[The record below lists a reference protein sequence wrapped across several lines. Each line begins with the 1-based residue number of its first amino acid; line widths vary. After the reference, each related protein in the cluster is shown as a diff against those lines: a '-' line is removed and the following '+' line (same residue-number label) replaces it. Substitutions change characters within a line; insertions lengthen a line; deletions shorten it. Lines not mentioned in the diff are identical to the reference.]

1 MDKNKVKTIRISVLV
16 AVFLVAILVGKFVD
30 YNFYFALAMY
40 GVIYIASAYDIL
52 YKAGRNISR
61 GKVFDENFLMTVA
74 SLGAFVLG
82 IVERSG
88 DFAESVA
95 VILFYQVGELFQ
107 DYAVGKSR
115 KSISSLMDIRPDTAR
130 VLRNGVQT
138 EVYPE
143 EVMVGESVF
152 VIAGEKIP
160 LDGTVVNGH
169 GNLNT
174 CALTGESAPVF
185 VKEGDA
191 VMSGTIA
198 LDGNLEIKVEKE
210 FYDSTVSKILDM
222 VENASGK
229 KAKTENFIS
238 TFAKYYTPFVVFS
251 ALALAIIP
259 SLIFGLAN
267 GDWQWAIWIKRAL
280 TFLVVSCPCALVISI
295 PLGFFGGIG
304 GASSKGILIKGA
316 NYIEQLNKVNGIF
329 FDKTGTLTTGEFSV
343 SGVYPEDKREE
354 VLKYAAICEAHS
366 SHPIAV
372 GIVKAYKGEIPSGY
386 QIEEIAGKGVKA
398 TKRNEGILVRNVD
411 SAHPIAEGTD
421 KAYKGEIPSDY
432 QIEEIAGKDVKA
444 TKDNEEI
451 LVGNADLL
459 RDANIDFETG
469 NNDKTA
475 VYIAING
482 VYLGVIEVAD
492 TVKADAKPTIDE
504 LKKHGV
510 KVAMLTGDN
519 ERAAK
524 RVADELGIDEYYA
537 KLLPQD
543 KLKIVDEKI
552 ANKKPN
558 DVYAFVGDGINDAP
572 VLMRADVGVSM
583 GGVGSD
589 SAIEASDVVLMH
601 DNISDIVKA
610 KKIARKTMSIVIENI
625 VFALGVKAAV
635 LILSAV
641 GIANMWLAVFADV
654 GVAVLA
660 ILNSMRA
667 LRNK

>member
-1 MDKNKVKTIRISVLV
+1 MNKNKKNLIRILTCI
-16 AVFLVAILVGKFVD
+16 AAFFAIFITEKFVTFD
-30 YNFYFALAMY
+30 WRISLIVY
-40 GVIYIASAYDIL
+40 GVIYIASGYDVL
-52 YKAGRNISR
+52 SKAARNIAH

-74 SLGAFVLG
+74 SLGAFALG
-82 IVERSG
+82 IVEGVTKGRG

-107 DYAVGKSR
+107 SYAVGKSR
-115 KSISSLMDIRPDTAR
+115 KSISDLMDIRPDRAR
-130 VLRNGVQT
+130 VERNGEKQ

-143 EVMVGESVF
+143 EVTVGESVF

-198 LDGNLEIKVEKE
+198 MDGNLEIKVEKE

-354 VLKYAAICEAHS
+354 VLKFAAICEAHS

-372 GIVKAYKGEIPSGY
+372 GIVKAYKGEIPSG
-386 QIEEIAGKGVKA
+386 
-398 TKRNEGILVRNVD
+398 
-411 SAHPIAEGTD
+411 
-421 KAYKGEIPSDY
+421 
-432 QIEEIAGKDVKA
+432 
-444 TKDNEEI
+444 
-451 LVGNADLL
+451 
-459 RDANIDFETG
+459 
-469 NNDKTA
+469 
-475 VYIAING
+475 
-482 VYLGVIEVAD
+482 
-492 TVKADAKPTIDE
+492 
-504 LKKHGV
+504 
-510 KVAMLTGDN
+510 
-519 ERAAK
+519 
-524 RVADELGIDEYYA
+524 
-537 KLLPQD
+537 
-543 KLKIVDEKI
+543 
-552 ANKKPN
+552 
-558 DVYAFVGDGINDAP
+558 
-572 VLMRADVGVSM
+572 
-583 GGVGSD
+583 
-589 SAIEASDVVLMH
+589 
-601 DNISDIVKA
+601 
-610 KKIARKTMSIVIENI
+610 
-625 VFALGVKAAV
+625 
-635 LILSAV
+635 
-641 GIANMWLAVFADV
+641 
-654 GVAVLA
+654 
-660 ILNSMRA
+660 
-667 LRNK
+667 

>member
-40 GVIYIASAYDIL
+40 GVIYIVSAYDIL

-61 GKVFDENFLMTVA
+61 GKIFDENFLMTVA
-74 SLGAFVLG
+74 SLGAFILG
-82 IVERSG
+82 IVEHSG

-143 EVMVGESVF
+143 EVTVGESVF

-198 LDGNLEIKVEKE
+198 MDGNLEIKVEKE

-259 SLIFGLAN
+259 SLIFGLSN

-398 TKRNEGILVRNVD
+398 TKG
-411 SAHPIAEGTD
+411 G
-421 KAYKGEIPSDY
+421 
-432 QIEEIAGKDVKA
+432 
-444 TKDNEEI
+444 EEI

-459 RDANIDFETG
+459 RGANVDFKTG
-469 NNDKTA
+469 NNDKTS

>member
-40 GVIYIASAYDIL
+40 GVIYIVSAYDIL

-61 GKVFDENFLMTVA
+61 GKIFDENFLMTVA
-74 SLGAFVLG
+74 SLGAFILG
-82 IVERSG
+82 IVEHSG

-143 EVMVGESVF
+143 EVTVGESVF

-198 LDGNLEIKVEKE
+198 MDGNLEIKVEKE

-259 SLIFGLAN
+259 SLIFGLSN

-398 TKRNEGILVRNVD
+398 TKG
-411 SAHPIAEGTD
+411 G
-421 KAYKGEIPSDY
+421 
-432 QIEEIAGKDVKA
+432 
-444 TKDNEEI
+444 EEI

-459 RDANIDFETG
+459 RGANVDFETG
-469 NNDKTA
+469 NNDKTS

>member
-61 GKVFDENFLMTVA
+61 GKIFDENFLMTVA
-74 SLGAFVLG
+74 SLGAFILG
-82 IVERSG
+82 IVEHSG

-143 EVMVGESVF
+143 EVTVGESVF

-198 LDGNLEIKVEKE
+198 MDGNLEIKVEKE

-316 NYIEQLNKVNGIF
+316 NYIEQLNKVSGIF

-398 TKRNEGILVRNVD
+398 TKG
-411 SAHPIAEGTD
+411 G
-421 KAYKGEIPSDY
+421 
-432 QIEEIAGKDVKA
+432 
-444 TKDNEEI
+444 EEI

-459 RDANIDFETG
+459 RGANVDFETG

>member
-1 MDKNKVKTIRISVLV
+1 MDKNKVKTIRIS
-16 AVFLVAILVGKFVD
+16 ALVAIFLVVFIVGKFID
-30 YNFYFALAMY
+30 YNFYLALAMY
-40 GVIYIASAYDIL
+40 GVMYIASAYDVL
-52 YKAGRNISR
+52 YKAGRNITR

-74 SLGAFVLG
+74 SLGAFILG
-82 IVERSG
+82 IVEHSG
-88 DFAESVA
+88 DFAEAVA

-130 VLRNGVQT
+130 VLRSGVQT

-143 EVMVGESVF
+143 EVAVGESVF

-198 LDGNLEIKVEKE
+198 MDGNLEIKVEKE

-238 TFAKYYTPFVVFS
+238 TFAKYYTPFVVFA
-251 ALALAIIP
+251 ALALAIFP
-259 SLIFGLAN
+259 SLIIGLAN
-267 GDWQWAIWIKRAL
+267 GEWQWATWIKRAL

-343 SGVYPEDKREE
+343 SGVYPEDKKDEI
-354 VLKYAAICEAHS
+354 LKYAAICESHS

-398 TKRNEGILVRNVD
+398 TK
-411 SAHPIAEGTD
+411 
-421 KAYKGEIPSDY
+421 
-432 QIEEIAGKDVKA
+432 
-444 TKDNEEI
+444 DNEEI

-459 RDANIDFETG
+459 RGANVDFETG

-482 VYLGVIEVAD
+482 KYLGVIEVTD
-492 TVKADAKPTIDE
+492 TVKEDAKPTIEE

-524 RVADELGIDEYYA
+524 RVANELGIDEYYA

-543 KLKIVDEKI
+543 KLRIVDEKI

-601 DNISDIVKA
+601 DNISDIVTA
-610 KKIARKTMSIVIENI
+610 KRIARKTMRIVTENI

>member
-1 MDKNKVKTIRISVLV
+1 MDKNKVKTIRIS
-16 AVFLVAILVGKFVD
+16 ALVAIFLVVFIVGKFID
-30 YNFYFALAMY
+30 YNFYLALAIY

-52 YKAGRNISR
+52 YKAGRNITR

-74 SLGAFVLG
+74 SLGAFILG
-82 IVERSG
+82 IVEHSG
-88 DFAESVA
+88 DFAEAVA

-130 VLRNGVQT
+130 VLRSGVQT

-143 EVMVGESVF
+143 EVTVGESVF

-198 LDGNLEIKVEKE
+198 MDGNLEIKVEKE

-238 TFAKYYTPFVVFS
+238 TFAKYYTPFVVFA
-251 ALALAIIP
+251 ALALAIFP
-259 SLIFGLAN
+259 SLIIGLAN
-267 GDWQWAIWIKRAL
+267 GEWQWATWIKRAL

-343 SGVYPEDKREE
+343 SGVYPEDKKDEI
-354 VLKYAAICEAHS
+354 LKYAAICESHS

-398 TKRNEGILVRNVD
+398 TK
-411 SAHPIAEGTD
+411 
-421 KAYKGEIPSDY
+421 
-432 QIEEIAGKDVKA
+432 
-444 TKDNEEI
+444 DNEEI

-459 RDANIDFETG
+459 RDANVDFETG

-482 VYLGVIEVAD
+482 KYSGVIEVTD
-492 TVKADAKPTIDE
+492 TVKEDAKPTIEE

-524 RVADELGIDEYYA
+524 RVANELGIDEYYA

-543 KLKIVDEKI
+543 KLRIVDEKI

-601 DNISDIVKA
+601 DNISDIVTA
-610 KKIARKTMSIVIENI
+610 KRIARKTMRIVTENI

>member
-30 YNFYFALAMY
+30 YNFYFALALY

-61 GKVFDENFLMTVA
+61 GKIFDENFLMTVA
-74 SLGAFVLG
+74 SLGAFILG
-82 IVERSG
+82 IVEHSG

-143 EVMVGESVF
+143 EVTVGESVF

-198 LDGNLEIKVEKE
+198 MDGNLEIKVEKE

-398 TKRNEGILVRNVD
+398 TKDG
-411 SAHPIAEGTD
+411 
-421 KAYKGEIPSDY
+421 
-432 QIEEIAGKDVKA
+432 
-444 TKDNEEI
+444 EEI

-459 RDANIDFETG
+459 RGANVDFETG
-469 NNDKTA
+469 NNNKTS

>member
-61 GKVFDENFLMTVA
+61 GKIYDENFLMTVA
-74 SLGAFVLG
+74 SLGAFILG
-82 IVERSG
+82 IVEHSG

-143 EVMVGESVF
+143 EVTVGESVF

-198 LDGNLEIKVEKE
+198 MDGNLEIKVEKE

-259 SLIFGLAN
+259 SLIFGLSN

-316 NYIEQLNKVNGIF
+316 NYIEQLTKVNGIF

-398 TKRNEGILVRNVD
+398 TKGR
-411 SAHPIAEGTD
+411 
-421 KAYKGEIPSDY
+421 
-432 QIEEIAGKDVKA
+432 
-444 TKDNEEI
+444 EEI

-459 RDANIDFETG
+459 RGANVDFETG
-469 NNDKTA
+469 NNDKTS

-524 RVADELGIDEYYA
+524 RVATELGIDEYYA

>member
-16 AVFLVAILVGKFVD
+16 AIFLVAILVGKFVD

-74 SLGAFVLG
+74 SLGAFILG
-82 IVERSG
+82 IVEHSG

-143 EVMVGESVF
+143 EVTVGESVF

-198 LDGNLEIKVEKE
+198 MDGNLEIKVEKE

-398 TKRNEGILVRNVD
+398 TKG
-411 SAHPIAEGTD
+411 G
-421 KAYKGEIPSDY
+421 
-432 QIEEIAGKDVKA
+432 
-444 TKDNEEI
+444 EEI

-459 RDANIDFETG
+459 RGANVDFETG
-469 NNDKTA
+469 NNDKTS

-610 KKIARKTMSIVIENI
+610 KKIARKTISIVIENI

>member
-16 AVFLVAILVGKFVD
+16 AIFLVAILVGKFVD

-61 GKVFDENFLMTVA
+61 GKIFDENFLMTVA
-74 SLGAFVLG
+74 SLGAFILG
-82 IVERSG
+82 IVEHSG

-143 EVMVGESVF
+143 EVTVGESVF

-198 LDGNLEIKVEKE
+198 MDGNLEIKVEKE

-398 TKRNEGILVRNVD
+398 TKG
-411 SAHPIAEGTD
+411 G
-421 KAYKGEIPSDY
+421 
-432 QIEEIAGKDVKA
+432 
-444 TKDNEEI
+444 EEI

-459 RDANIDFETG
+459 RGANVDFETG
-469 NNDKTA
+469 NNDKTS

>member
-61 GKVFDENFLMTVA
+61 GKIFDENFLMTVA
-74 SLGAFVLG
+74 SLGAFILG
-82 IVERSG
+82 IVEHSG

-143 EVMVGESVF
+143 EVTVGESVF

-198 LDGNLEIKVEKE
+198 MDGNLEIKVEKE

-398 TKRNEGILVRNVD
+398 TKG
-411 SAHPIAEGTD
+411 G
-421 KAYKGEIPSDY
+421 
-432 QIEEIAGKDVKA
+432 
-444 TKDNEEI
+444 EEI

-459 RDANIDFETG
+459 RGANVDFETG
-469 NNDKTA
+469 NNDKTS

-524 RVADELGIDEYYA
+524 RVATELGIDEYYA

>member
-16 AVFLVAILVGKFVD
+16 AVFLVATIVGKFVD
-30 YNFYFALAMY
+30 YNFYLALAMY

-61 GKVFDENFLMTVA
+61 GKIFDENFLMTVA
-74 SLGAFVLG
+74 SLGAFILG
-82 IVERSG
+82 IVEHSG

-143 EVMVGESVF
+143 EVTVGESVF

-372 GIVKAYKGEIPSGY
+372 GIVKAYKGEIPSDY

-398 TKRNEGILVRNVD
+398 TKG
-411 SAHPIAEGTD
+411 G
-421 KAYKGEIPSDY
+421 
-432 QIEEIAGKDVKA
+432 
-444 TKDNEEI
+444 EEI

-459 RDANIDFETG
+459 RGANVDFKTG

-524 RVADELGIDEYYA
+524 KVATELGIDEYYA

-667 LRNK
+667 LKN